1 MALCS
6 SAPLTSLC
14 MRTGTPFLFGNILL
28 LLLRIY
34 LWDLNI
40 KKIMCVMCI
49 YNCGLSIWLNTMFNH
64 FLPSNDIALIKLES
78 SVNFSDT
85 VMASCLPEAEFVLPN
100 NESCYI
106 TGWGRLFSECPFFLR
121 EAFFNSIH
129 PIKTSQIIISWHNL
143 LCKLSLSLFFPL
155 EGKTIRMF
163 LISWFFLV
171 SS

>member
-1 MALCS
+1 
-6 SAPLTSLC
+6 
-14 MRTGTPFLFGNILL
+14 
-28 LLLRIY
+28 
-34 LWDLNI
+34 
-40 KKIMCVMCI
+40 MCIMCI

-64 FLPSNDIALIKLES
+64 FLPSNDIALIKLKS

-129 PIKTSQIIISWHNL
+129 PFIASQIII
-143 LCKLSLSLFFPL
+143 
-155 EGKTIRMF
+155 T
-163 LISWFFLV
+163 
-171 SS
+171 